1 MRLAI
6 LGAGGHGRVVA
17 SVAESTGDWKEIV
30 FYDSAYPEFK
40 QSGNWSVLGGVE
52 DLLNAIDEQQGVIVA
67 LGDNDLR
74 NELFAKLNEVSANIV
89 NIVHPSAV
97 IAPDVILGRGITIMP
112 NAVVNTGA
120 SIASGAIINTAAIV
134 EHDCHVGL
142 MAHLSPS
149 SVMAGGSHI
158 GDFSWLGAGAVVI
171 QSIRVCNCVN
181 IGAGSV
187 VLNDLKSNGTYVGT
201 PARRVRAT

>member
-6 LGAGGHGRVVA
+6 LGAGGHGRIVA
-17 SVAESTGDWKEIV
+17 SVAESTGDWEEIV
-30 FYDSAYPEFK
+30 FYDTAYPEFN
-40 QSGNWSVLGGVE
+40 QSGNWPVVGNIE
-52 DLLNAIDEQQGVIVA
+52 DLLSAVDKQQGVIIA
-67 LGDNDLR
+67 LGDNNIR
-74 NELFAKLNEVSANIV
+74 NKFFAKLDEVSANIV
-89 NIVHPSAV
+89 NLFHPSAV

-120 SIASGAIINTAAIV
+120 SISSGAIINTAAIV

-142 MAHLSPS
+142 MVHLSPA

-171 QSIRVCNCVN
+171 QSIKVCSRVN

-187 VLNDLKSNGTYVGT
+187 VLNDLKSNGTYVGI
-201 PARRVRAT
+201 PARRVRAS